1 MESLATQSTLEKIM
15 SGVAEASVLLVK
27 NLPFEETIQAVVH
40 IMGSCAE
47 ADRCYIF
54 QNIVVNGE
62 LHMNQLAEWTAEGIS
77 VQLYNPELQEVP
89 YSIHP
94 FLEDR
99 LTDGHPFTGMTET
112 ASEPFRSLML
122 AQDIKSFLF
131 LPIKVKDK
139 LWGLIGYDACQFPR
153 VWQDFECDALQTLAN
168 AFGFFIENQN
178 LNKALE
184 NSIRRFDL
192 AISGSKDGIWELDLT
207 TGESFLSDL
216 WLEIFG
222 YQDDPGPWTYDHWLS
237 KVHPADKERVN
248 HEYDVYL
255 SSGSGTID
263 LHYRYLHGNGHFLWV
278 HSRAAAEWD
287 EQGRAIRMAGS
298 DADITESKLQ
308 GEVLAE
314 NEKQYRNLVN
324 NLREVVFESD
334 AEGRFV
340 FLNQSWQA
348 LTGYTTEE
356 SLGRSGVDFLHPND
370 KAKVPQ
376 WREAINASPNNFLT
390 FEIQYQHKNG
400 HAIWAE
406 VTAKRVFDNEGNMI
420 GTTGTLID
428 LTQKRQAEKMLQISE
443 AKYRLISENITDIV
457 TQHDEKGNL
466 TFASPSMLEVLGYDN
481 QEVIGQNPLVYIH
494 PADQANLLEMG
505 FNKLMSGKKRVSISY
520 RIKHKNGRYVW
531 MESTTLILRGRRGEF
546 IAIQASSRDIT
557 ARKKA
562 EEEVARALE
571 KEKELMELR
580 SRFIM
585 MASHEFRTPL
595 ATIRSSLD
603 LMRIYLEDAAADL
616 RHKTNKHFDK
626 ITNEIERVGDLMNDI
641 LLLGKLEAGKTNLN
655 KRLAYVHELAE
666 NIIEHHFSVSQDGRI
681 PEMTHEGTP
690 FQIAMDEQLLG
701 HCLINLIGNALKF
714 SIGKQAPQLKISY
727 GRKKIMLTVTDFGIG
742 IPVRDKKRI
751 FEPFYR
757 ASNAEKTPGS
767 GLGLVVVREFV
778 QLHGGVV
785 YCKSQPNKGTTFTI
799 ELKP

>member
-1 MESLATQSTLEKIM
+1 MESLVYPNSLEKIM

-27 NLPFEETIQAVVH
+27 NLPFEETLQAVVH
-40 IMGSCAE
+40 IMGSSAE

-54 QNIVVNGE
+54 QNTLINGE
-62 LHMNQLAEWTAEGIS
+62 LHMNQLAEWTAAGIS

-99 LTDGHPFTGMTET
+99 LTDGHPFTGITE
-112 ASEPFRSLML
+112 AAPEPFRSLML

-153 VWQDFECDALQTLAN
+153 LWQDFECDALQTLAN
-168 AFGFFIENQN
+168 AFGFFIENQT
-178 LNKALE
+178 LNKELE
-184 NSIRRFDL
+184 HSIRRFDL
-192 AISGSKDGIWELDLT
+192 AISGSKDGIWELDLH
-207 TGESFLSDL
+207 TGKSFLSDL
-216 WLEIFG
+216 WLKIFG
-222 YQDDPGPWTYDHWLS
+222 YEDDPGPWTYDHWLS
-237 KVHPADKERVN
+237 KLHPDDKDRVN
-248 HEYDVYL
+248 QEYETYL
-255 SSGSGTID
+255 NSHTGTID
-263 LHYRYLHGNGHFLWV
+263 LHYRFRHGHGHYVWV
-278 HSRAAAEWD
+278 LSRAAAEWD
-287 EQGRAIRMAGS
+287 AQGNPIRMAGS

-324 NLREVVFESD
+324 NLREVVFEAD
-334 AEGRFV
+334 GEGRFV
-340 FLNQSWQA
+340 FLNHSWEA
-348 LTGYTTEE
+348 LTGYSVEE
-356 SLGRSGVDFLHPND
+356 SLGRSGIDFLHPID
-370 KAKVPQ
+370 QAKVPQ
-376 WREAINASPNNFLT
+376 WREAINANPHNFLT
-390 FEIQYQHKNG
+390 FEIQYQHKKG

-406 VTAKRVFDNEGNMI
+406 VTAKRVYDLEGQMI
-420 GTTGTLID
+420 GTTGTIID
-428 LTQKRQAEKMLQISE
+428 LTPKRQAEKMLQISE

-457 TQHDEKGNL
+457 TQHDDKGNL
-466 TFASPSMLEVLGYDN
+466 TFASPSMMEVLGYDN
-481 QEVIGQNPLVYIH
+481 QEVIGQNPIAYIH
-494 PADQANLLEMG
+494 PADQAELIEKG
-505 FNKLMSGKKRVSISY
+505 FKKLMAGKKRVSISY
-520 RIKHKNGRYVW
+520 RIKHKSGRYLW
-531 MESTTLILRGRRGEF
+531 MESTTRILRGQNGSF
-546 IAIQASSRDIT
+546 IAFQASSRDIT

-603 LMRIYLEDAAADL
+603 LMRIYLQDTAADL
-616 RHKTNKHFDK
+616 RNKTNKHFDK
-626 ITNEIERVGDLMNDI
+626 ITLEIERVGELMNDI

-655 KRLAYVHELAE
+655 KRSAFVHELAA
-666 NIIEHHFSVSQDGRI
+666 NIIEHHFSVNTDGRI
-681 PEMTHEGTP
+681 PEMQLEGTP
-690 FQIAMDEQLLG
+690 LKIAMDEQLLG

-714 SIGKQAPQLKISY
+714 SKGKQAPQLKITY
-727 GRKKIMLTVTDFGIG
+727 GRKKVVLTVTDFGIG
-742 IPVRDKKRI
+742 IPVKDKKSI

-757 ASNAEKTPGS
+757 ASNADKIPGS
-767 GLGLVVVREFV
+767 GLGLVVVKEFV

-785 YCKSQPNKGTTFTI
+785 YCKSKPTQGTTFTI